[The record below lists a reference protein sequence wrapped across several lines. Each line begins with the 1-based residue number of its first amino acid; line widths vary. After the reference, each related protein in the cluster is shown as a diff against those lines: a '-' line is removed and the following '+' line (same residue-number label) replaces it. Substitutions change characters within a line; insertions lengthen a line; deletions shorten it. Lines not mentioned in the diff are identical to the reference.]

1 MRKSYETAFKVKVAI
16 EAAKEQEMLQELSAR
31 FQVRPGQISQWRAR
45 SQKKSTRNYTGAEQY
60 RVLKLSRSAYYYEC
74 SDPAH

>member
-45 SQKKSTRNYTGAEQY
+45 S
-60 RVLKLSRSAYYYEC
+60 
-74 SDPAH
+74 